1 MKREAIAHL
10 LPEVFQRAILPETP
24 LSAIL
29 DVMEGL
35 HAPSEEILKGL
46 SATFDPRRTP
56 DRFVPFL
63 AGWVDLDWL
72 FEPFLDERRTS
83 ASAPLQVSTGIGHLR
98 ELIAAATIL
107 GHRSGTAG
115 GLLLF
120 LQAVTGERNFQ
131 IEESVPGPDGVVK
144 PFHIRIRAPEST
156 QPHRA
161 LIQRI
166 IEFEKPVYVTYELE
180 FGGAG

>member
-10 LPEVFQRAILPETP
+10 LPEVFQRAIRPETP

-35 HAPSEEILKGL
+35 HAPSEKILKEL

-63 AGWVDLDWL
+63 AAWVDLDWL

-83 ASAPLQVSTGIGHLR
+83 ASAPLQVSTGVGHLR
-98 ELIAAATIL
+98 ELIAAATVL
-107 GHRSGTAG
+107 GH
-115 GLLLF
+115 
-120 LQAVTGERNFQ
+120 
-131 IEESVPGPDGVVK
+131 
-144 PFHIRIRAPEST
+144 
-156 QPHRA
+156 
-161 LIQRI
+161 
-166 IEFEKPVYVTYELE
+166 
-180 FGGAG
+180 